1 MGVLNLCM
9 KKNPFS
15 RTFHF
20 ILLVPCILIVV
31 LAATSLA
38 TFVPLH
44 LEIKD
49 YDSNRADGSAAGASE
64 TKSGIGTC
72 ILFASTDNRE
82 QEVRYREDNSCDFMI
97 WGQVAVGSL
106 AVTIGAVLIIKAFI
120 GTKV

>member
-20 ILLVPCILIVV
+20 ILLVPCIVLLIM
-31 LAATSLA
+31 AATSLG

-44 LEIKD
+44 LDIKD
-49 YDSNRADGSAAGASE
+49 YDDGGASG
-64 TKSGIGTC
+64 SGDTAIRTC
-72 ILFASTDNRE
+72 ILFAKTDSTE
-82 QEVRYREDNSCDFMI
+82 TEVQYREDNSCDFMI

-106 AVTIGAVLIIKAFI
+106 SVAMGAVLIVKAFI
-120 GTKV
+120 GTKM

>member
-20 ILLVPCILIVV
+20 ILLVPCIV
-31 LAATSLA
+31 LLVMASSSLG

-49 YDSNRADGSAAGASE
+49 YDNAGAG
-64 TKSGIGTC
+64 SGDAEIRTC
-72 ILFASTDNRE
+72 ILFATTDSTE
-82 QEVRYREDNSCDFMI
+82 TEVIYREDNSCDFMI

-106 AVTIGAVLIIKAFI
+106 SVAMGAVLIVKAFI
-120 GTKV
+120 GTKM